1 LPARRPEH
9 KKGIKKTTGN
19 ASLVVPIA
27 LEQIRKEEHAEHSYY
42 KGPVFIKLV
51 QDVMQKLHYAPPAYK
66 NSTLNGEK
74 ALAAPAAE
82 RFQ

>member
-51 QDVMQKLHYAPPAYK
+51 QDMM
-66 NSTLNGEK
+66 
-74 ALAAPAAE
+74 
-82 RFQ
+82 